1 MTLFSAAN
9 VQENS
14 PDLLQ
19 NTTFTLVAGYPKLE
33 ILPFAVLLQHTISTR
48 RMNDANGYSNTRP
61 CLSVRIEQ
69 LGSHGTDFHEIY
81 CLRISRKFVKK
92 FKFH

>member
-1 MTLFSAAN
+1 MTLTSAAN

-19 NTTFTLVAGYPKLE
+19 KMRPLLVAGYPELR
-33 ILPFAVLLQHTISTR
+33 IYRFAVLLQHTFSTR
-48 RMNDANGYSNTRP
+48 RMYDANGYSNMRT

-69 LGSHGTDFHEIY
+69 LGSHGTDFHEI
-81 CLRISRKFVKK
+81 
-92 FKFH
+92 